1 MRIRGVPFEGP
12 LRRGDVVR
20 VAFDPVRGSEQ
31 GGVRPAL
38 VISPDLINRNSP
50 VILVAGITTKKVDR
64 IYPFEV
70 PMGNEA
76 GLAEPSKA
84 MLMQLRSVDR
94 SRIAGRYG
102 RIADSTHAALDE
114 ALRIATGLTP
124 L

>member
-1 MRIRGVPFEGP
+1 MRDPGAGLGARG
-12 LRRGDVVR
+12 R
-20 VAFDPVRGSEQ
+20 
-31 GGVRPAL
+31 RPAL
-38 VISPDLINRNSP
+38 VILPDLINRNSP

-70 PMGNEA
+70 PIGDEA

-84 MLMQLRSVDR
+84 MLLQLRSVDR

-114 ALRIATGLTP
+114 ALRIANGLTP